1 MSGDCLMHPG
11 FIEILEVALYFVMGL
26 GLVLAAAGLWVSLKE
41 DKLSD

>member
-1 MSGDCLMHPG
+1 MSGDCLMYPS

-26 GLVLAAAGLWVSLKE
+26 GLVLAAAGLWASFTE